1 MKEIEIGETVKIGDE
16 TFEVIGD
23 NSPTLTKIEMFE
35 VGDYIWNGYRYL
47 QICRIDDRTVV
58 LIEPKDGYFYSDD
71 KYTTD
76 KDVFTLNEVMEEMF
90 GCIHDVRKATVEE
103 VYEDMIKSRSS

>member
-1 MKEIEIGETVKIGDE
+1 MKEIEIGETVKIGNE

-23 NSPTLTKIEMFE
+23 GSPTLKKVEMFE

-47 QICRIDDRTVV
+47 QICRINDMTLV
-58 LIEPKDGYFYSDD
+58 LIEPKDGYFYACD

-76 KDVFTLNEVMEEMF
+76 KDILTSHEIEEILL
-90 GCIHDVRKATVEE
+90 GCSHVVRKATAKE
-103 VYEDMIKSRSS
+103 VYEDMIKPRSC

>member
-58 LIEPKDGYFYSDD
+58 LIEPKDGYFYSDE
-71 KYTTD
+71 YTTE
-76 KDVFTLNEVMEEMF
+76 KDIFTSHEIKEELF
-90 GCIHDVRKATVEE
+90 GCVHDVRKATVEE
-103 VYEDMIKSRSS
+103 VYEDIIESRSS